1 MQCLKITKMR
11 ITKNIFNSSMHS
23 TTIYMQSIE
32 VMLNSNNVDTL
43 YVVYFVINFGKF
55 IATYH

>member
-1 MQCLKITKMR
+1 MQ
-11 ITKNIFNSSMHS
+11 S
-23 TTIYMQSIE
+23 TTIYKQNIA
-32 VMLNSNNVDTL
+32 VMLNSDNVDTL

>member
-1 MQCLKITKMR
+1 
-11 ITKNIFNSSMHS
+11 MHS

-32 VMLNSNNVDTL
+32 VMLNSNNVGTL

-55 IATYH
+55 LATYH